1 MNILLILLNFFDTYL
16 QKHLLFDTIILLRKL
31 NSFYT
36 LKGEFAMDFLK
47 KFWPQPFKLE
57 KKVVK
62 PFVIQLIIYVA
73 IGIVLSV
80 ISAVLNLLL
89 GGIEVVGPIV
99 NLIMWIITTVV
110 GLYCTAGIV
119 FSILKFTGVFKDEN
133 QSSTDAE

>member
-1 MNILLILLNFFDTYL
+1 
-16 QKHLLFDTIILLRKL
+16 
-31 NSFYT
+31 
-36 LKGEFAMDFLK
+36 MDFLK